1 MRTHTITTRIGRRL
15 RPSPAMAVAFAAL
28 FVALGG
34 TALSQGTPPP
44 GTAPATCNGLAATV
58 VGTEG
63 SDDLRMN
70 GTPGPDV
77 IVGLGG
83 DDILG
88 RTAGDDVICG
98 GDGRDELFGGRGND
112 TLLGEAGKD
121 SLGDRSG
128 NDTLLGGPGGD
139 SLAAGPGNDT
149 LLGGPGKDWLFGE
162 AGKDLCV
169 GGPGK
174 DIDRVVHNGSFI
186 APVPHKCEVKKSI

>member
-1 MRTHTITTRIGRRL
+1 MRIGRRL

-44 GTAPATCNGLAATV
+44 GTPPATCNGLAATI

-83 DDILG
+83 DDIQIQRIVG
-88 RTAGDDVICG
+88 GAGDDVICG

-112 TLLGEAGKD
+112 TLLGEAGED
-121 SLGDRSG
+121 TLGDRSG

-139 SLAAGPGNDT
+139 RLFAGPGNDT
-149 LLGGPGKDWLFGE
+149 LLGEAGKDALYGE

-174 DIDRVVHNGSFI
+174 DIDRARGAVHRGSFVGPI
-186 APVPHKCEVKKSI
+186 PWKCEVKKSI